1 MTVTS
6 VPVRLL
12 KSEYAI
18 RTREFFLGV
27 GKNFN
32 DTKTSI
38 DPSRTRTWRDRDNE
52 AFRVLIKQTASRSVK
67 ERQKRVGERQSF
79 HTRRDFRSVH
89 NRGKW
94 KDSRL
99 YPANE

>member
-12 KSEYAI
+12 KPEYAI

-38 DPSRTRTWRDRDNE
+38 DPSRAHARARLVSRDRIMKLSACLSNE
-52 AFRVLIKQTASRSVK
+52 QFRVMEIGKGKAKARGSDRVFLRS
-67 ERQKRVGERQSF
+67 
-79 HTRRDFRSVH
+79 
-89 NRGKW
+89 
-94 KDSRL
+94 
-99 YPANE
+99 AI